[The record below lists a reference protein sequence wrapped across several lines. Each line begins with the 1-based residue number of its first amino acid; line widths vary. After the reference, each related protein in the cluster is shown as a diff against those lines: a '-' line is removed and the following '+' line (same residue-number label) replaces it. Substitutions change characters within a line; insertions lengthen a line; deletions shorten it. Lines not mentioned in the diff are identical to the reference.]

1 MLGVETDDQLKALD
15 PDTLEALMNLR
26 GDRGHW
32 KLQRKAA
39 LFLFVKTSEGRYPS
53 WKDEFI
59 AEKGEGAAELILAA
73 TPK

>member
-1 MLGVETDDQLKALD
+1 VLGVETEDQLKALD
-15 PDTLEALMNLR
+15 PDTLEALMNVR
-26 GDRGHW
+26 GDRGH
-32 KLQRKAA
+32 L
-39 LFLFVKTSEGRYPS
+39 KTSEGRYPS